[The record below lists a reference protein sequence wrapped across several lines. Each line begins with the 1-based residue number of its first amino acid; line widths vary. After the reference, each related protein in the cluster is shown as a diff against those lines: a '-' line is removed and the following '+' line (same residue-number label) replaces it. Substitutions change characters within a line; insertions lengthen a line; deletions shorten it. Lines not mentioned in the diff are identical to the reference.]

1 MAKKAAMGKGLG
13 ALIGDVPARAPR
25 PVERSPQSGVC
36 EIELSKIEVNP
47 FQPRTR
53 FDEEALAELSDSIKQ
68 LGLVQPI
75 TLRQIE
81 ENKYQI
87 ISGERRFRASQL
99 AGLTSVPAYVRKAED
114 KDMLA
119 LALVENVQREDLD
132 AIEIAISYQRLIDEC
147 QLTQEALSARVG
159 KKRAT
164 VSNYLRLLKLPPVI
178 QAGII
183 NKDISMGHAR
193 ALISIEDSELQMKTY
208 NEIIEQDLSVRK
220 TEEFVKML
228 KENGGKPEAPASVE
242 KPANPADAYE
252 SLQQKLCSKFSSKVK
267 FKIDEKGKGQIVIPF
282 SNNDELENIIGQL
295 D

>member
-1 MAKKAAMGKGLG
+1 MAKKAALGKGLG
-13 ALIGDVPARAPR
+13 ALIGDAPAKAPR
-25 PVERSPQSGVC
+25 PVERSPQSGVS

-53 FDEEALAELSDSIKQ
+53 FDEEALNELSNSIKQ

-75 TLRQIE
+75 TLRE
-81 ENKYQI
+81 LEPDKYQI

-99 AGLTSVPAYVRKAED
+99 AGLTKVPAYVRKAED
-114 KDMLA
+114 QDMLA

-132 AIEIAISYQRLIDEC
+132 AIEIAISYQRLMDEC
-147 QLTQEALSARVG
+147 QLTQESLSTRVG
-159 KKRAT
+159 KKRTT
-164 VSNYLRLLKLPPVI
+164 VTNYLRLLKLPPVI
-178 QAGII
+178 QAGLI

-193 ALISIEDSELQMKTY
+193 TLISIEDSDLQLKAY

-228 KENGGKPEAPASVE
+228 KEGNTEETALPAETKPNHAEAY
-242 KPANPADAYE
+242 K
-252 SLQQKLCSKFSSKVK
+252 SLQEKLSSKFSSKVK
-267 FKIDEKGKGQIVIPF
+267 FKIDASGKGQIVIPF
-282 SNNDELENIIGQL
+282 SNNDELENIISQL

>member
-1 MAKKAAMGKGLG
+1 MAKKAALGKGLG
-13 ALIGDVPARAPR
+13 ALIGDVPAKKAPR
-25 PVERSPQSGVC
+25 PVERKPESGIS

-47 FQPRTR
+47 YQPRTR

-75 TLRQIE
+75 TLRE
-81 ENKYQI
+81 LEPGKYQI

-99 AGLTSVPAYVRKAED
+99 AGLTQVPAYVRKADDNE
-114 KDMLA
+114 MLA

-147 QLTQEALSARVG
+147 QLTQEALSTRVG

-164 VSNYLRLLKLPPVI
+164 VTNYLRLLKLPPVI

-183 NKDISMGHAR
+183 NKDIAMGHAR
-193 ALISIEDSELQMKTY
+193 ALISVDDSELQMRAY

-220 TEEFVKML
+220 TEELVKML
-228 KENGGKPEAPASVE
+228 KAGPEQNEEVKAETKP
-242 KPANPADAYE
+242 NPAAEYK
-252 SLQQKLCSKFSSKVK
+252 SLQERLSSKFKSKVK
-267 FKIDEKGKGQIVIPF
+267 FKIDDKGKGQIIIPF
-282 SNNDELENIIGQL
+282 SNNDDLESIISQL